1 MKPNVNQDDI
11 NGKADRR
18 EAAFNS
24 NIFFNNMLHEHSV
37 ARGLVVYDNS
47 EEKRKKGGKKHPL
60 VCEEYQL

>member
-1 MKPNVNQDDI
+1 
-11 NGKADRR
+11 
-18 EAAFNS
+18 
-24 NIFFNNMLHEHSV
+24 MLHEHSV